1 MAKQKKHSDK
11 RYYNKISSERIFK
24 LRLLVMIF
32 INICPV
38 FHWMR
43 NKKNIRN
50 FYYYVCLAEFEKV
63 KDKDS
68 RVLDELYKDLLASK
82 DSFDK
87 LYAVAHFM
95 NTPEYRALVRSAP
108 CKKKTKKI

>member
-1 MAKQKKHSDK
+1 MSRK
-11 RYYNKISSERIFK
+11 RRTDNLYKI
-24 LRLLVMIF
+24 RLLVMIF

-43 NKKNIRN
+43 NDRRILN

-63 KDKDS
+63 RDKDS
-68 RVLDELYKDLLASK
+68 EILDLLYKDLVASR

-87 LYAVAHFM
+87 LYGLANFM
-95 NTPEYRALVRSAP
+95 NSKEFKELVRSAP
-108 CKKKTKKI
+108 SKKRKHRRQQGECTYGTV

>member
-1 MAKQKKHSDK
+1 MG
-11 RYYNKISSERIFK
+11 NIFK
-24 LRLLVMIF
+24 IRLLVMIF

-43 NKKNIRN
+43 NDRRILN
-50 FYYYVCLAEFEKV
+50 FYYYACLAEFEKV

-68 RVLDELYKDLLASK
+68 EVLDLLHKDLVASG

-87 LYAVAHFM
+87 LYGLANFM
-95 NTPEYRALVRSAP
+95 NTREYRDLVRSAP
-108 CKKKTKKI
+108 SRKRKCYRM